1 MIPTV
6 NKDVEEYRCEVERH
20 LNLDPH
26 EEILRSQRQKSITSN

>member
-6 NKDVEEYRCEVERH
+6 NKDVEKYLRELERH